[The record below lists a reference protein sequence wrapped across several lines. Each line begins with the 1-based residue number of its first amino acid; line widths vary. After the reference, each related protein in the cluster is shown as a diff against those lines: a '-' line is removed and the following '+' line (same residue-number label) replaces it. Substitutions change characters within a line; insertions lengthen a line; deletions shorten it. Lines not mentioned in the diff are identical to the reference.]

1 MNEINENQIKRRLEA
16 ISKFKTDPE
25 VTARDIERTRQTL
38 TDQSRQEKGRQNI
51 WRIIMNSRITKLAAA
66 AVILILIAL
75 SIKTLSSQGDSD
87 NPLTHPQVVKIDEK
101 NGAGNGTNE
110 KEYLGEEFKQI
121 ERMYAAHNIDGLV
134 KMLSDGQPESKAL
147 AANYLA
153 KIGDARAITALELLD
168 SQSGDAN
175 NPFGQAARQIKRRL
189 EQKTSKSQAKDNNDV
204 DVAILVPAVVN
215 DATLPTPVNIAGS
228 DSKYDHFLFISHN
241 KPDEG
246 RRTKTLVLAKNTP
259 EGFQLQEIDTD
270 RNVINRWEETFGVV
284 GGKLYAKHGEGELS
298 AINLA
303 TGQAELIASDDD
315 DSVYSLLN
323 VYAGH
328 SYVYEEGQL
337 YGQAGS
343 DDEGVMTLRVLDF
356 RTCAY
361 RDIIE
366 LEDELEYTTLAISP
380 EHNRL
385 AYFVKDPNGNLL
397 TVVDIASGQVT
408 HPIAPIEF
416 EIPHISS
423 LNWYAPPLVWIDAN
437 RVVCI
442 RTEVWG
448 RNIGEA
454 TNKVAIIDVTTGE
467 MEDVVALPG
476 NPHARFFGMTQKYK
490 QAGPRIRISNF
501 GEFSIDLEE
510 RKLIEDETVHGDY
523 LVSDEYLFYD
533 EQELGEPSG
542 HKDLE
547 ISPDGERAI
556 WISEGKLFYHDSASE
571 AAVPVM
577 EDSNAA
583 GGLLWLRAEDLKAPA
598 VMTDIPPGWTAFKDR
613 PPAQEDDDDAKRKR
627 WQARKNI
634 KDHVVLTIETD
645 KDTYLLHEPIEI
657 TLTFRSISDRDIE
670 VNCHR
675 IIISNMD
682 YPGGSKELECAVGP
696 YEPNQD
702 TILLGSGESI
712 SATDTIE
719 VALVGDYK
727 IRCEYDRFE
736 GEWRDEIEA
745 DVAFRVN
752 PVGSDQTEKQ
762 LFERKFSRLMDKV
775 RCEGSRKISDYS
787 FTNALVND
795 EIVGI
800 AGMGPNVAPYIMKA
814 IKVKEQDY
822 NCLYRPLKS
831 FVGPEALGFFQDRLV
846 HGAEDDWKS
855 SCEWLYELFEKG
867 QDGSSE
873 AYAVLLSAMN
883 HENAGVRREV
893 AEYLVRIYDPNVK
906 AVFELAIEDEDEEV
920 RIKAARYLAGA
931 EGLDLDQWLEVAA
944 KEPTVARYIAAN
956 YIIKQLEKK
965 WNITKGQFPDV
976 TWKDASNNPEVV
988 EQYRKVVRAWQEWAS
1003 ENERFSSQFFESEH
1017 EGWLNRR

>member
-1 MNEINENQIKRRLEA
+1 MKPKDKIEKLVESLYDTTSSELDQRILNSL
-16 ISKFKTDPE
+16 
-25 VTARDIERTRQTL
+25 ARTMDDSQDVSAPL
-38 TDQSRQEKGRQNI
+38 KPNI
-51 WRIIMNSRITKLAAA
+51 WRIIMNSRITKLAVA

-87 NPLTHPQVVKIDEK
+87 KPLIDPQVVKIDEN
-101 NGAGNGTNE
+101 NGAGNDTNE
-110 KEYLGEEFKQI
+110 KENLREEFKQI
-121 ERMYAAHNIDGLV
+121 EQMYAAHNIDGLV
-134 KMLSDGQPESKAL
+134 TMLSLGQPESKVL

-168 SQSGDAN
+168 SQSGDTN
-175 NPFGQAARQIKRRL
+175 NPFGQAAKQIKRRL
-189 EQKTSKSQAKDNNDV
+189 EQETSKSPAKDNNDMN
-204 DVAILVPAVVN
+204 VANLVPAVVN
-215 DATLPTPVNIAGS
+215 DDKLLTPVNIVRSG
-228 DSKYDHFLFISHN
+228 SKYDHFLFISHN

-246 RRTKTLVLAKNTP
+246 RRTKTLVLAKITP
-259 EGFQLQEIDTD
+259 EGIQLQEIDTE
-270 RNVINRWEETFGVV
+270 RNVIYRWEETFGLV
-284 GGKLYAKHGEGELS
+284 GGTLYVKHGEGELS

-303 TGQAELIASDDD
+303 TGQTELIASDDD
-315 DSVYSLLN
+315 ESVYSLLN

-328 SYVYEEGQL
+328 SYVYDEGRL

-380 EHNRL
+380 EHNRM
-385 AYFVKDPNGNLL
+385 AYFTRDPNGNLL

-416 EIPHISS
+416 KIPFISS

-476 NPHARFFGMTQKYK
+476 NPHARFVRMTQKYK
-490 QAGPRIRISNF
+490 QAGPRIQISNF
-501 GEFSIDLEE
+501 GQFSIDLEE
-510 RKLIEDETVHGDY
+510 RRLIEDETVNGDY

-583 GGLLWLRAEDLKAPA
+583 GGLLWIRAEDLKAPA
-598 VMTDIPPGWTAFKDR
+598 VAADIPEGWIAFKDR
-613 PPAQEDDDDAKRKR
+613 PLAQEKDDDSEARRER
-627 WQARKNI
+627 WRARKDI

-675 IIISNMD
+675 IIRSDMD

-702 TILLGSGESI
+702 TILLGPGESI

-719 VALVGDYK
+719 VALIGDYK

-736 GEWRDEIEA
+736 GEWREEIEA

-762 LFERKFSRLMDKV
+762 LFEAKFERLMDKV
-775 RCEGSRKISDYS
+775 RCEGNRKISEYS
-787 FTNALVND
+787 FTSALVND

-800 AGMGPNVAPYIMKA
+800 TGMGPNVVPYLMVA
-814 IKVKEQDY
+814 IKDQEQDY
-822 NCLYRPLKS
+822 NWLYRPLKS
-831 FVGPEALGFFQDRLV
+831 FVGSEALGFFQDRLI
-846 HGAEDDWKS
+846 HGAEDDWES
-855 SCEWLYELFEKG
+855 ACEWLYELFEKG

-883 HENAGVRREV
+883 HENAGARHVVVRE
-893 AEYLVRIYDPNVK
+893 LCGIYDPNVK
-906 AVFELAIEDEDEEV
+906 VVFEAAIEDEDEQV
-920 RIKAARYLAGA
+920 RIKVARYLAGS
-931 EGLDLDQWLEVAA
+931 EGLDLDQWLEVAVN
-944 KEPTVARYIAAN
+944 KPTAARYIAAN
-956 YIIKQLEKK
+956 SIIKQLEKK

-976 TWKDASNNPEVV
+976 TWKEASNNPEVL

-1003 ENERFSSQFFESEH
+1003 ENERFSSQFFE
-1017 EGWLNRR
+1017 R